1 MVLSLCEVL
10 LDSNEFKKYNWTF
23 LKLYGIVS
31 CYKEVQHY
39 ATIKTKNKEKQTN
52 DRVTG
57 NALGDAV
64 IFFMG
69 GGIQ

>member
-1 MVLSLCEVL
+1 
-10 LDSNEFKKYNWTF
+10 
-23 LKLYGIVS
+23 
-31 CYKEVQHY
+31 VQHY

-64 IFFMG
+64 VFFMG
-69 GGIQ
+69 GGLQ

>member
-1 MVLSLCEVL
+1 MIHKLKS
-10 LDSNEFKKYNWTF
+10 SQIIIWTF
-23 LKLYGIVS
+23 SKLYGIVS

-39 ATIKTKNKEKQTN
+39 ATKKTKNKKKQTN

-64 IFFMG
+64 VLFMG
-69 GGIQ
+69 GGI